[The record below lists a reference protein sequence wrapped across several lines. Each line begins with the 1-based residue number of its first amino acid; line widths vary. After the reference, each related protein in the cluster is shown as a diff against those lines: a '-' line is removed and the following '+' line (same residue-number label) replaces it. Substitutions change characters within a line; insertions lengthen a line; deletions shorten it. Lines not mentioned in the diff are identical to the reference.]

1 MKTIS
6 GAQNVLGIWTSVYII
21 FNNSHGKPF
30 LFPIKSFY
38 VFGPCVLLIFLFKKA
53 GVIFLERKVIFIFY
67 SINDQEWIGGL
78 FCATHGSGE
87 TAGYTGRA
95 SALKV
100 TTFWRERKEL
110 HKQAD
115 N

>member
-1 MKTIS
+1 M
-6 GAQNVLGIWTSVYII
+6 YII

-67 SINDQEWIGGL
+67 SINDQEWIGACSVPHMALERQQGTL
-78 FCATHGSGE
+78 DVLLLSKSRLSG
-87 TAGYTGRA
+87 GRG
-95 SALKV
+95 
-100 TTFWRERKEL
+100 R
-110 HKQAD
+110 